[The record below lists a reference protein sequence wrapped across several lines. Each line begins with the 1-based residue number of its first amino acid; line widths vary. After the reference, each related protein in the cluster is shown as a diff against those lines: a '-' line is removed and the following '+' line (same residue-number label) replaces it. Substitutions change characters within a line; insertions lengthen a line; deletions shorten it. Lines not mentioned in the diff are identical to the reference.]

1 MSAGEPERSNLGD
14 TALPAGTVAAVTA
27 DRERPSLARARLR
40 PPGVGD
46 GIQSLAGSWTFG
58 GDVPQAFD
66 SHVAR
71 SIPAYQA
78 SHELIADLADQL
90 LPAGGRCYDLGCSTG
105 ALTALLAKRLQ
116 PRRAEVI
123 GVDREPGMIK
133 LAAQRCAELPVR
145 FQTTALE
152 ALEFETAD
160 LMVSFYTLQFVPLRL
175 RQEVV
180 DRIHRALCPGG
191 ALILFE
197 KVLAPT
203 ARTQEIAVGAYLDW
217 KRRQGFSDEEITA
230 KTRSIRG
237 VLQSLTP
244 DENAAMLREAGFRE
258 TMQVFRWVLFE
269 GVVAYA

>member
-1 MSAGEPERSNLGD
+1 MARS
-14 TALPAGTVAAVTA
+14 
-27 DRERPSLARARLR
+27 RLHA
-40 PPGVGD
+40 PTVGD

-58 GDVPQAFD
+58 GEVPQAFD

-71 SIPAYQA
+71 SIPAYA
-78 SHELIADLADQL
+78 SSHELITDLADQL

-105 ALTALLAKRLQ
+105 ALTALLARRLE
-116 PRRAEVI
+116 PRRAELI

-133 LAAQRCAELPVR
+133 LATQRCAELPSVR
-145 FQTTALE
+145 FETATLE
-152 ALEFETAD
+152 EFEFESAD
-160 LMVSFYTLQFVPLRL
+160 LMVSFYTLQFVPLRV

-180 DRIHRALCPGG
+180 DRIHRALSPGG
-191 ALILFE
+191 ALIVFE

-203 ARTQEIAVGAYLDW
+203 ARTQEVAVGAYADW
-217 KRRQGFSDEEITA
+217 KRRQGFNDEEIAA

-244 DENAAMLREAGFRE
+244 EENAAMLREAGFRE

-269 GVVAYA
+269 GLVAYA